1 MPPKRKV
8 ETVEDETKAPPAKKT
23 SEEETPTISPDKGAT
38 GETAT
43 SSKTMEAG
51 TQTGWLS
58 VNNYKCVKKGSSQ
71 QQWTQQISSIV
82 FFESEEEKEV
92 HLLEVKGNAILGML
106 NSVKARD
113 PEAYQDIIIGTLY
126 KHFARENRATRS
138 KEAIF
143 LELDKLEALETKHWE
158 TSGHVPDWLKKDM
171 EYAREDVEFEN
182 HVTLLKEARAHFGH
196 ETECVVILYIDK
208 HKGERYCMNCMS
220 HCHKEN

>member
-8 ETVEDETKAPPAKKT
+8 ETVEEKTKAPPAKKTKKT

-51 TQTGWLS
+51 MQTGWLS
-58 VNNYKCVKKGSSQ
+58 VNNYKCVKKRSSQ
-71 QQWTQQISSIV
+71 QQQTQQISSIT
-82 FFESEEEKEV
+82 FFESKEEKEA
-92 HLLEVKGNAILGML
+92 HLLEVEWNAILGML

-126 KHFARENRATRS
+126 KHFAGENRATRS

-143 LELDKLEALETKHWE
+143 SELDNLEALETEHLE
-158 TSGHVPDWLKKDM
+158 TSGRVPDWLKKDV
-171 EYAREDVEFEN
+171 EYA
-182 HVTLLKEARAHFGH
+182 
-196 ETECVVILYIDK
+196 
-208 HKGERYCMNCMS
+208 
-220 HCHKEN
+220 

>member
-8 ETVEDETKAPPAKKT
+8 ETVEDKTKAPQAKKT
-23 SEEETPTISPDKGAT
+23 SEETPTISPDKGAT
-38 GETAT
+38 GEKAT

-71 QQWTQQISSIV
+71 QQWTQQISSIN
-82 FFESEEEKEV
+82 FFESEEEKEA
-92 HLLEVKGNAILGML
+92 HLSEVEWNAILGML

-126 KHFARENRATRS
+126 KHFARENRAMRS

-143 LELDKLEALETKHWE
+143 SELDKLEALETEHLE
-158 TSGHVPDWLKKDM
+158 TSGRVPDWLKKDM
-171 EYAREDVEFEN
+171 EYAQEDVEFEN
-182 HVTLLKEARAHFGH
+182 YVTLLKEARARFGR
-196 ETECVVILYIDK
+196 ETECAVILYIDK
-208 HKGERYCMNCMS
+208 HKGEHYCMSCMS
-220 HCHKEN
+220 RHDK